1 MPSRFVL
8 FTFLAF
14 LLVTTL
20 VVAKIFSVFF
30 TAVVLALILVSLF
43 QPLHK
48 KLIELLPGRRR
59 GAALAST
66 VVVFVGVVVP
76 VVLLFAALTKQA
88 FELYQTTRNT
98 DTFSEISLFFKG
110 ESQLAIQVKSLAE
123 RIGIDL
129 SADNIQ
135 QIVSST
141 GQTAGSFLYENVT
154 GAAQNAVGFLF
165 HFGIM
170 VIIIFALFLDGQKL
184 KDFLMKLSPLPDE
197 EEEIVIN
204 RFREISQAVFLG
216 NGMASSLQG
225 ILGGIA
231 FSVAGLGPAV
241 LWGSVITIFAFLP
254 IVGAAV
260 IFVPATAYL
269 ILRGDYQ
276 TAILYFG
283 FNASYV
289 AVLEYGLKPKLI
301 GGRAELPGILVFLGI
316 VGGLS
321 AFGIL
326 GLFFGPLALTMFLT
340 AVKLYHERYKPSLM
354 TQTEMSPP
362 AQAPT
367 ETSAPDNPGIS

>member
-14 LLVTTL
+14 LIITSIF
-20 VVAKIFSVFF
+20 VAKIFSVFF
-30 TAVVLALILVSLF
+30 TAIVLALILVSLF

-48 KLIELLPGRRR
+48 IVSLKLPDRRR
-59 GAALAST
+59 RAALLST
-66 VVVFVGVVVP
+66 IFVFVGVVVP
-76 VVLLFAALTKQA
+76 VVLLFTALTKQA

-98 DTFSEISLFFKG
+98 EAFSEVSLFFKG
-110 ESQLAIQVKSLAE
+110 ESHLAIQIKDLAAAV
-123 RIGIDL
+123 GVDL
-129 SADNIQ
+129 SAENIQ
-135 QIVSST
+135 SIASAT
-141 GQTAGSFLYENVT
+141 GQAAGAFLYEHVT

-170 VIIIFALFLDGQKL
+170 VIIVFALFLDGHKL

-197 EEEIVIN
+197 EEELLIN

-231 FSVAGLGPAV
+231 FSVAGLGPAI

-269 ILRGDYQ
+269 FLRGDYQ
-276 TAILYFG
+276 TAIIYLT

-354 TQTEMSPP
+354 TQAEMSPII
-362 AQAPT
+362 Q
-367 ETSAPDNPGIS
+367 ETSDAIASDPQG